1 MREILFRGKRLDGG
15 EWVCGN
21 SIIMLNNPEADKP
34 YDIAIFDEHWQ
45 LWQTVEPET
54 VGQYTGL
61 KDKNGKKIF
70 EGDIC
75 GCFCKTQIF
84 EVKYCDDRCGYFF
97 DECVTSGG
105 CKPAP
110 ECLGNL
116 RNTIEVIGNIHDNPE
131 LLDENLDKIHRKA
144 TEKML
149 AYSREISEWV
159 AEKLPETDDFYVIY
173 AYINRNVH
181 SYKER
186 MRECWLDSEFE
197 LESIDARRD
206 W

>member
-1 MREILFRGKRLDGG
+1 MREILFRGKRVDNGK
-15 EWVCGN
+15 WVYGSYIRFRADEN
-21 SIIMLNNPEADKP
+21 AFDAHQIYSYYNNEL
-34 YDIAIFDEHWQ
+34 YDVISK
-45 LWQTVEPET
+45 T

-131 LLDENLDKIHRKA
+131 LLE
-144 TEKML
+144 
-149 AYSREISEWV
+149 V
-159 AEKLPETDDFYVIY
+159 
-173 AYINRNVH
+173 
-181 SYKER
+181 
-186 MRECWLDSEFE
+186 MR
-197 LESIDARRD
+197 
-206 W
+206 